1 MKAEIR
7 ILADVS
13 STGVAY
19 LFKMKAERRQA
30 AILGLHLSPVSCL
43 YIKRT
48 TDIQHSQNFSCRVPP
63 DTTYHV
69 CYSKEGITILSF
81 FTLCSKKINYDRDGP
96 VFLVMQFSES

>member
-30 AILGLHLSPVSCL
+30 AILGLHLSPFTCL
-43 YIKRT
+43 LSLHQKNNRHSTFIELFLPST
-48 TDIQHSQNFSCRVPP
+48 T
-63 DTTYHV
+63 
-69 CYSKEGITILSF
+69 
-81 FTLCSKKINYDRDGP
+81 
-96 VFLVMQFSES
+96 